1 MKFSSI
7 LNHIIS
13 EVVIFSRALIGY
25 FFTYAPT
32 NILVFHKIKFQINLK
47 ALFLEYLINFNYFE
61 DLKMNKK
68 FKNLNQK
75 IAEFITH
82 ITVDYA

>member
-25 FFTYAPT
+25 FFTNAPT

-47 ALFLEYLINFNYFE
+47 ALFLEYLINFNYF
-61 DLKMNKK
+61 
-68 FKNLNQK
+68 
-75 IAEFITH
+75 
-82 ITVDYA
+82 